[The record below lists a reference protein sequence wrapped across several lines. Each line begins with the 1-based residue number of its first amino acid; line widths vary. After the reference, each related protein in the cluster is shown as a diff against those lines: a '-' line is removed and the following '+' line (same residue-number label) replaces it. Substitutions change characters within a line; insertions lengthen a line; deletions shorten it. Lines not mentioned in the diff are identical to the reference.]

1 MVTRIWKILDL
12 VLFLFGK
19 AIRAV
24 FGDILIF
31 PFAFEVGLSF
41 LVPFKVR
48 YGHATCFVQRNG
60 SISNSW
66 VLLAEVPRA
75 SVKCPT
81 FLRAAQ

>member
-1 MVTRIWKILDL
+1 MVNLFLKHRRVGFHCWCKFKPLSPIHGLEINIKLAFGKMVTRIWKILDL

-24 FGDILIF
+24 FGDTLIF

-48 YGHATCFVQRNG
+48 
-60 SISNSW
+60 
-66 VLLAEVPRA
+66 
-75 SVKCPT
+75 
-81 FLRAAQ
+81 